1 MATENRRAPSGRERA
16 PARNAEGEGEG
27 GHKEHAWPVP
37 PGAGHGG
44 AMVERGVRARVEIAV
59 HLPGAR
65 PCKLGSRGG
74 GGRGRYTAAVCR
86 AGAGVEVRGAART
99 CHVNGLRK
107 EPPACA
113 SGVV

>member
-1 MATENRRAPSGRERA
+1 MATENRRASSGRECA
-16 PARNAEGEGEG
+16 SVRNSEGEGEGEGEVEGEGEG
-27 GHKEHAWPVP
+27 GHEEHAWPVP

-65 PCKLGSRGG
+65 PCKLGGRGG

-86 AGAGVEVRGAART
+86 AGAGEEVRGAAPT
-99 CHVNGLRK
+99 CPVNGLR
-107 EPPACA
+107 
-113 SGVV
+113 